1 MRPRFRFGFPCISLI
16 IRGTRI
22 HGKQVQVPEK
32 DEEGVE
38 ARAFQPRRFRGSIW
52 IVCALPLVVG
62 CDPILDIDGAFFPG
76 WMLCLIVGIGLA
88 FAFHPLFVRMGIAD
102 HLGPPVL
109 IYPSL
114 ALLLTLTTWLVF
126 FHT

>member
-1 MRPRFRFGFPCISLI
+1 M
-16 IRGTRI
+16 
-22 HGKQVQVPEK
+22 HGKQAHTPQRGEERIEP
-32 DEEGVE
+32 DES
-38 ARAFQPRRFRGSIW
+38 RATATRRVRGPLG
-52 IVCALPLVVG
+52 IVCALPLLAA
-62 CDPILDIDGAFFPG
+62 CDPILDIDGAFFPA
-76 WMLCLIVGIGLA
+76 WILCLIVGIGLA
-88 FAFHPLFVRMGIAD
+88 FAFHPLFVRLGIAD

>member
-1 MRPRFRFGFPCISLI
+1 M
-16 IRGTRI
+16 
-22 HGKQVQVPEK
+22 HGKRAQTLRRA
-32 DEEGVE
+32 EENRDSIE
-38 ARAFQPRRFRGSIW
+38 SRAFALRRLSGRLW
-52 IVCALPLVVG
+52 ILCGLPLVIA
-62 CDPILDIDGAFFPG
+62 CDPILSIDGAFFPG

-88 FAFHPLFVRMGIAD
+88 FAFHPVFVRMRIDA

-114 ALLLTLTTWLVF
+114 ALLLTLGTWLVF